1 MKTKKYREEL
11 NDKEAKMKGKKRIV
25 VMTLIAI
32 ILITSMSI
40 VSGCVNHLEDEVII
54 GDFVCQVMSD
64 NTVHLKNLSEE
75 GKKKKY
81 IVVPQELNG
90 MRVNM
95 LGYRNA
101 IFSRGKSNWES
112 ENLEKVFINNEN
124 LFFLD
129 GLFADCPNIKKVL
142 IINNNNEELEGYGS
156 QVHVFSSL
164 NNYLEKTPYQNDLL
178 WNYSHIYVANISYF
192 YNYEE
197 APNDGY
203 YWIDDVEDGELIDYI
218 PEDPK
223 RDGYIFKGWFK
234 DEECINEWDFE
245 TDKVEKFEEG
255 KFIEFKENKLFAK
268 WAKE

>member
-1 MKTKKYREEL
+1 
-11 NDKEAKMKGKKRIV
+11 MKGKKRIAV
-25 VMTLIAI
+25 ITLMAIMLIISVSIA
-32 ILITSMSI
+32 
-40 VSGCVNHLEDEVII
+40 SGCMNHLEDEVII

-90 MRVNM
+90 MRVDM

-101 IFSRGKSNWES
+101 IFSQGVSHWES
-112 ENLEKVFINNEN
+112 ENLEKVYIDNEYIFFHN
-124 LFFLD
+124 SLFES
-129 GLFADCPNIKKVL
+129 CPNIKKYILVRKHYKNDAKFL
-142 IINNNNEELEGYGS
+142 KLGITTYMTPTYYIEEWGGDENLEY
-156 QVHVFSSL
+156 FSNGEL
-164 NNYLEKTPYQNDLL
+164 K
-178 WNYSHIYVANISYF
+178 WRGANITYY

-197 APNDGY
+197 SPNDGY
-203 YWIDDVEDGELIDYI
+203 YWIDDVEDRELIDYI